1 MDLKPGVGVRDAAD
15 SAYNDFAHTDRVDNF
30 TVMEVTLK
38 SRCHGHQLEGMA
50 YPITPVGMHYLLI
63 HYDIPHIDESAYRVN
78 VLGLSLIHI

>member
-1 MDLKPGVGVRDAAD
+1 MESEHQYPSADGRRYIMDLKPGVGAREAGD

-50 YPITPVGMHYLLI
+50 
-63 HYDIPHIDESAYRVN
+63 
-78 VLGLSLIHI
+78 